1 MIDWHTP
8 DDICLS
14 ADLAQ
19 MDYFK
24 ELIGQYGQNQVLHD
38 DLGPF
43 KEKYAFT
50 NVDTPEGV
58 VTFPSDYEYLLN
70 IWTVVFSNTEGSIPK
85 KVQLV
90 NEDELIEAITS
101 KLRPVSVNRPIGLPG
116 DNKVQLYPIT
126 PQAGYAIYLRKPL
139 APVYVYTL
147 SGPSNRTVTYNHT
160 GSQDLEWNDFAVNKI
175 VYKTLE
181 HLGVNMDEDKLVQYG
196 KMKADDN

>member
-8 DDICLS
+8 EEICLS

-24 ELIGQYGQNQVLHD
+24 NLIDQYGQSQVLHD

-43 KEKYAFT
+43 KSKYTFT
-50 NVDTPEGV
+50 NVDTPDGV
-58 VTFPSDYEYLLN
+58 VAFPSDYEYLLN

-101 KLRPVSVNRPIGLPG
+101 KLRPVSINRPIGLPSG
-116 DNKVQLYPIT
+116 AGKVQLYPIT
-126 PQAGYAIYLRKPL
+126 PQAGYAIYLRKPK
-139 APVYVYTL
+139 APIYNYTL
-147 SGPSNRTVTYNHT
+147 SGPSSRTVTYNAT

-181 HLGVNMDEDKLVQYG
+181 YP
-196 KMKADDN
+196 